1 MGNTMVHCDRVK
13 GSGKCRRTRVR
24 DHIEAITRF
33 MCKILCSEEGF
44 GEIRCGWEI
53 IRADNVVI
61 VSVKA
66 IALYVVFRLKKLM
79 AICWGRAWIKGNML
93 LMGNGLGQSI
103 VVGKN

>member
-1 MGNTMVHCDRVK
+1 MTGLRVQANVDGQ
-13 GSGKCRRTRVR
+13 GSGTIFRLSQV
-24 DHIEAITRF
+24 DVQD
-33 MCKILCSEEGF
+33 LCSEEGF

-66 IALYVVFRLKKLM
+66 IALYVVFIFKELR
-79 AICWGRAWIKGNML
+79 AICWGRARIKGNML

>member
-1 MGNTMVHCDRVK
+1 MTGLRVQANVDGQ
-13 GSGKCRRTRVR
+13 GSGTIFRLSQV
-24 DHIEAITRF
+24 DVQD
-33 MCKILCSEEGF
+33 ILCSEEGF

-66 IALYVVFRLKKLM
+66 IALYVVFIFKELR
-79 AICWGRAWIKGNML
+79 AICWGRARIKGNML

>member
-1 MGNTMVHCDRVK
+1 
-13 GSGKCRRTRVR
+13 
-24 DHIEAITRF
+24 

-66 IALYVVFRLKKLM
+66 IALYVVFIFKELR
-79 AICWGRAWIKGNML
+79 AICWGRARIKGNML

-103 VVGKN
+103 VVGKIKCKVLWPGWQGLAPVSFVKYKGEMQYILAR

>member
-1 MGNTMVHCDRVK
+1 
-13 GSGKCRRTRVR
+13 
-24 DHIEAITRF
+24 

-53 IRADNVVI
+53 IRVI

-66 IALYVVFRLKKLM
+66 IAIYVVFIFKELR
-79 AICWGRAWIKGNML
+79 AICWGRARIKGNML

>member
-24 DHIEAITRF
+24 NPYFGYHKL

-66 IALYVVFRLKKLM
+66 IALYVVFIFKELR
-79 AICWGRAWIKGNML
+79 AICWGRARIKGNML

>member
-1 MGNTMVHCDRVK
+1 
-13 GSGKCRRTRVR
+13 
-24 DHIEAITRF
+24 

-66 IALYVVFRLKKLM
+66 IALYVVFIFKELR
-79 AICWGRAWIKGNML
+79 AICWGRARIKGNML

>member
-1 MGNTMVHCDRVK
+1 
-13 GSGKCRRTRVR
+13 
-24 DHIEAITRF
+24 

-66 IALYVVFRLKKLM
+66 IALYVFRLKELR
-79 AICWGRAWIKGNML
+79 AICWGRAWIK
-93 LMGNGLGQSI
+93 QY
-103 VVGKN
+103 VVDGSLNTKVKCNIYWPDSNKG